1 MEATGSQNR
10 DEHPIPK
17 EIVTPTI
24 PYSQLLARE
33 EEDEILGLG
42 TTATPS
48 PTTPDKVQQLKA
60 EIVEHCR
67 DMRKS
72 LMSMTKADHHRAA
85 LRENLR
91 TKEFPKGLCAYVQP
105 HIFEPDEIVLAEWEI
120 AHTEFRKEL
129 LAILIRHYEKK
140 VRAERDHQ
148 DSQCSKMLRHIKEA
162 TLSDRDTEYLNC
174 LWQEETSAAFAEAK
188 KYASVKA
195 EQRNCTNEKRRTE
208 KSSASTPR
216 EQLPPKNR
224 GDLHLRVEELQK
236 ELKQLQGKQELRGRQ
251 GYRGYRGKP
260 RSQPRNKRRGP
271 PKTTETVEESYETI
285 FT

>member
-1 MEATGSQNR
+1 
-10 DEHPIPK
+10 
-17 EIVTPTI
+17 
-24 PYSQLLARE
+24 
-33 EEDEILGLG
+33 
-42 TTATPS
+42 
-48 PTTPDKVQQLKA
+48 
-60 EIVEHCR
+60 
-67 DMRKS
+67 
-72 LMSMTKADHHRAA
+72 
-85 LRENLR
+85 
-91 TKEFPKGLCAYVQP
+91 VQP

-140 VRAERDHQ
+140 VRAEREHQ

-162 TLSDRDTEYLNC
+162 TLSDRDTEYLNR

-195 EQRNCTNEKRRTE
+195 EQRKCTNEKRRTE
-208 KSSASTPR
+208 KSSASIPR
-216 EQLPPKNR
+216 EQLPPKSH

-260 RSQPRNKRRGP
+260 CSQPCDKRRGP
-271 PKTTETVEESYETI
+271 PKTTKTDEESYETI